1 MVKFNLTEKD
11 ALALLQKV
19 DAGTDNSTKLK
30 EFLKPETKEDK
41 PAAVDLSD
49 DDVWVEAKWK
59 EAKPVTGDALECFL
73 CHKTFTELGCGAC
86 YDCFKVW
93 ALECKPKKKKGGK
106 RGHKHSSNN
115 RNMQSIPG

>member
-1 MVKFNLTEKD
+1 MVKMNLSEKD
-11 ALALLQKV
+11 ALAMLQKI

-30 EFLKPETKEDK
+30 EFLKPESKQDK

-49 DDVWVEAKWK
+49 DDVWVETKWK
-59 EAKPVTGDALECFL
+59 EAKPLTGDALECFL

-93 ALECKPKKKKGGK
+93 ALECKPKKKK
-106 RGHKHSSNN
+106 RRKHGNQHAGNDRSL
-115 RNMQSIPG
+115 